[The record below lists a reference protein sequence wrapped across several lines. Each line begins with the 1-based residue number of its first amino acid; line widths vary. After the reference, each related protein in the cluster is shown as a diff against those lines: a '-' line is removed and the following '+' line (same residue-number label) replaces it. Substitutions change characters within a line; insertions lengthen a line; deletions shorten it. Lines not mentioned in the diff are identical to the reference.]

1 MFFLSDVGPKMW
13 EEYEDSTIKFCGY
26 HQAWVMTLLA
36 DFSWEQNMPK
46 LMDNPQSMVSVESN
60 PP

>member
-36 DFSWEQNMPK
+36 DFSWEQNYAQI
-46 LMDNPQSMVSVESN
+46 DG
-60 PP
+60 